1 MLTAEQVIAA
11 QKASFESI
19 FALGNKAVEGAEKLA
34 ALNLQVAKANLAD
47 ASEVALAL
55 TSAKDLPAFAALQQS
70 LAQSASEK
78 SAAYGRQ
85 VYEIVSA
92 TAAEFAKAAEG
103 VTADWQEKFAALVDS
118 VVKNAPAGSE
128 NAMSLVKATVAAAN
142 DAIETAQKA
151 AKQATDVAEAN
162 FAALS
167 SSVTPK
173 AAPAKAR
180 RAA

>member
-11 QKASFESI
+11 QKASLESF
-19 FALGNKAVEGAEKLA
+19 FALGNKAVEGAEKLS

-47 ASEVALAL
+47 VSELALAL
-55 TSAKDLPAFAALQQS
+55 SSAKDLPSFAALQQS

-85 VYEIVSA
+85 VYDIVSA
-92 TAAEFAKAAEG
+92 TAAEFAKAAEV
-103 VTADWQEKFAALVDS
+103 VTADWQEKLAALVDS
-118 VVKNAPAGSE
+118 AIKNAPAGTE

-167 SSVTPK
+167 SSATTK
-173 AAPAKAR
+173 APAKAR